1 MEKFKISEVCN
12 ISNGFAFKSEKYV
25 NDNGARVI
33 RITNVQKGKIVDN
46 DPKLYPFSEL
56 DKLEAYK
63 IFEGDI
69 LMSLTGNVGR
79 VGRFPKELLPAYIN
93 QRVCRVM
100 PKNEKLDVNFLFHF
114 LNSDMFENDAV
125 RNSAGAAQLN
135 LSTNWL
141 AEYEIPLPNLAIQQR
156 IAAILDQ
163 ADAIIQNNRA
173 IVQKYDALTQS
184 LFLDMFGDPVKNEKG
199 WEKNNCR
206 NILKVIGGGVFK
218 SSDYV
223 KNGIP
228 LIRIGSVNKGYFD
241 DRETVFIPE
250 TYIKTHKKYLVYPN
264 DLLITLTGTVGKND
278 YGNVFKL
285 GNDYE
290 KYYLNQ
296 RVAKFEINETKID
309 SVFFEFYLKQ
319 NEIKKL
325 LTSVS
330 RGVRQA
336 NISNEDIYNLEI
348 ILPSINLQN
357 QFAER
362 VAMIEAQ
369 KQQAQLELAKSEEL
383 FQSLL
388 QRAFKG
394 ELS

>member
-1 MEKFKISEVCN
+1 MEKVKIIDFCN
-12 ISNGFAFKSEKYV
+12 ISNGFAFKSDKYISE
-25 NDNGARVI
+25 NGARVI

-100 PKNEKLDVNFLFHF
+100 PKNEKLDTNFLFHF
-114 LNSDMFENDAV
+114 LNSDVFENEAIK
-125 RNSAGAAQLN
+125 NSAGAAQLN
-135 LSTNWL
+135 LSTKWL
-141 AEYEIPLPNLAIQQR
+141 GDFEIPLPNLATQQR

-184 LFLDMFGDPVKNEKG
+184 LFLDRFGDPVKNEKG
-199 WEKNNCR
+199 WEIRKMEE
-206 NILKVIGGGVFK
+206 ISLKITDGTHQSPKFLK
-218 SSDYV
+218 E
-223 KNGIP
+223 GIP
-228 LIRIGSVNKGYFD
+228 FLLVSNIVNNKINYKTNKFISEEDFETLNKRTPIEIGN
-241 DRETVFIPE
+241 I
-250 TYIKTHKKYLVYPN
+250 
-264 DLLITLTGTVGKND
+264 
-278 YGNVFKL
+278 
-285 GNDYE
+285 
-290 KYYLNQ
+290 
-296 RVAKFEINETKID
+296 
-309 SVFFEFYLKQ
+309 
-319 NEIKKL
+319 L
-325 LTSVS
+325 LTSVGS
-330 RGVRQA
+330 YGNPAIIESQMKFAFQRHIAFIKPNHSMINYHFLFHFLKSDLIKREIDKNVKVAAQKT
-336 NISNEDIYNLEI
+336 YNLVELKKLRI
-348 ILPSINLQN
+348 ILPTITLQN

-362 VAMIEAQ
+362 VAVIEAQ

-383 FQSLL
+383 FASLL

>member
-1 MEKFKISEVCN
+1 MEKVKIIDFCN
-12 ISNGFAFKSEKYV
+12 ISNGFAFKSDKYISE
-25 NDNGARVI
+25 NGARVI

-100 PKNEKLDVNFLFHF
+100 PKNEKLDTNFLFHF
-114 LNSDMFENDAV
+114 LNSDVFENEAIK
-125 RNSAGAAQLN
+125 NSAGAAQLN
-135 LSTNWL
+135 LSTKWL
-141 AEYEIPLPNLAIQQR
+141 GDFEIPLPNLATQQR

-199 WEKNNCR
+199 WEKVRFDELVSKDCLLTYG
-206 NILKVIGGGVFK
+206 IVQPGEEFE
-218 SSDYV
+218 D
-223 KNGIP
+223 GIP
-228 LIRIGSVNKGYFD
+228 CVRPVDLTSQYIYVDELKRIDPKISSKFSRTLLKGGELLLSVRGSVGVISIADSSLVGSNVTRGIVPIWFDSEISNKLF
-241 DRETVFIPE
+241 F
-250 TYIKTHKKYLVYPN
+250 
-264 DLLITLTGTVGKND
+264 
-278 YGNVFKL
+278 
-285 GNDYE
+285 
-290 KYYLNQ
+290 YYLYCTKEIQ
-296 RVAKFEINETKID
+296 REVKALAKGATLIQINLKDLRELKI
-309 SVFFEFYLKQ
+309 
-319 NEIKKL
+319 IKPPI
-325 LTSVS
+325 V
-330 RGVRQA
+330 
-336 NISNEDIYNLEI
+336 
-348 ILPSINLQN
+348 LQN

-369 KQQAQLELAKSEEL
+369 KQKAQLELAKSEEL
-383 FQSLL
+383 FNSLL
-388 QRAFKG
+388 QKAFKG

>member
-1 MEKFKISEVCN
+1 MEKVKISEVCN

-114 LNSDMFENDAV
+114 FNSDMFENDAV

-141 AEYEIPLPNLAIQQR
+141 AEYEIPLPNLATQQR

-163 ADAIIQNNRA
+163 ADALIQNNRA

-199 WEKNNCR
+199 WEIRKMEE
-206 NILKVIGGGVFK
+206 ISLKITDGTHQSPKFLK
-218 SSDYV
+218 E
-223 KNGIP
+223 GIP
-228 LIRIGSVNKGYFD
+228 FLLVSNIVNNKINYKTNKFISEEDFETLNKRTPIEIGN
-241 DRETVFIPE
+241 I
-250 TYIKTHKKYLVYPN
+250 
-264 DLLITLTGTVGKND
+264 
-278 YGNVFKL
+278 
-285 GNDYE
+285 
-290 KYYLNQ
+290 
-296 RVAKFEINETKID
+296 
-309 SVFFEFYLKQ
+309 
-319 NEIKKL
+319 L
-325 LTSVS
+325 LTSVGS
-330 RGVRQA
+330 YGNPAIIESQMKFAFQRHIAFIKPNHSMINYHFLFHFLKSDLIKREIDKKVKGAAQKT
-336 NISNEDIYNLEI
+336 YNLVELKKLRI
-348 ILPSINLQN
+348 ILPPITLQN

-369 KQQAQLELAKSEEL
+369 KEQAQLELAKSEEL

-388 QRAFKG
+388 QRAFNG
-394 ELS
+394 ELN

>member
-1 MEKFKISEVCN
+1 MEKVKILKAVDIINDSVSEYE
-12 ISNGFAFKSEKYV
+12 GE
-25 NDNGARVI
+25 R
-33 RITNVQKGKIVDN
+33 
-46 DPKLYPFSEL
+46 PFLST
-56 DKLEAYK
+56 
-63 IFEGDI
+63 GD
-69 LMSLTGNVGR
+69 
-79 VGRFPKELLPAYIN
+79 
-93 QRVCRVM
+93 
-100 PKNEKLDVNFLFHF
+100 
-114 LNSDMFENDAV
+114 
-125 RNSAGAAQLN
+125 LN
-135 LSTNWL
+135 LSTITNLELHTFSEKPSRANQNVSSGDLIL
-141 AEYEIPLPNLAIQQR
+141 ARMQGTVKVKLINNEDENIIVSTGFLVLRPKINADSKYLFHLLKSSNFQNDKDKLCTGATQKAINNSNFEKLEIPLPSLATQQR

-357 QFAER
+357 LFAER
-362 VAMIEAQ
+362 VAVIEAQ
-369 KQQAQLELAKSEEL
+369 KQKAQLELAKSEEL
-383 FQSLL
+383 FNSLL
-388 QRAFKG
+388 QKAFKG
-394 ELS
+394 ELN